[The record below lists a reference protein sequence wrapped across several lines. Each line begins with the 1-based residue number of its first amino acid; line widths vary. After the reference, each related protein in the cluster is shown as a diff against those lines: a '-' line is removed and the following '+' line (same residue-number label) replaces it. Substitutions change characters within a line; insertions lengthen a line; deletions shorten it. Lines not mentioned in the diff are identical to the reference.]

1 MQYAL
6 HRFRAHCRASGRAL
20 PAIRGRRSNSAAKP
34 LPAEFGWRAAPVPIA
49 FRQRPL
55 AAAMTHLALETN
67 VSIKNRSRQRS
78 KVLGFIIAET
88 VAVGVLLLA
97 GVLILSARPV
107 NSMVITTLN
116 VVMFAAAGS
125 VAVIPILF
133 FAFTP
138 ILPRGRR

>member
-1 MQYAL
+1 MPHAFL
-6 HRFRAHCRASGRAL
+6 RFPANRRASGRAL
-20 PAIRGRRSNSAAKP
+20 PALRSRSQNSAAEP
-34 LPAEFGWRAAPVPIA
+34 LPTDFGRSAPIA

-55 AAAMTHLALETN
+55 AALTNHSALETN
-67 VSIKNRSRQRS
+67 FSNQNRSRRRS

-97 GVLILSARPV
+97 GMIVLSARPV
-107 NSMVITTLN
+107 NSIVITTLN
-116 VVMFAAAGS
+116 VVMLAAAGS

-138 ILPRGRR
+138 VLPRERR